1 MIHEDPHDKIIIVM
15 IIILTED
22 NDDEQEEESDIV
34 DDFICYRYP
43 CHMNMMKRRNE
54 MRFFVHLN
62 LCYLY

>member
-22 NDDEQEEESDIV
+22 NDDEQEESDIV

-54 MRFFVHLN
+54 IRFFWLTLICVS
-62 LCYLY
+62 